1 MKIELD
7 TPASNSN
14 VIESYSGAGIIINKV
29 LYQNSIII
37 CPAQAIEDWPPR
49 SPGGLNAGHFDRI
62 FELAP
67 ELILLGT
74 GNRLQFPAQEIVAS
88 IMSRN
93 IGIEVMDTAAACRAY
108 NFIAGEG
115 RKVVAALLSLNPE

>member
-7 TPASNSN
+7 THPSNRN
-14 VIESYSGAGIIINKV
+14 IIESYSTAGIIINNV
-29 LYQNSIII
+29 LYENSIIV
-37 CPAQAIEDWPPR
+37 CPDQPVQDW
-49 SPGGLNAGHFDRI
+49 SPHSLADLDADQFLRI

-74 GNRLQFPAQEIVAS
+74 GKRLQFPDQHIFAS
-88 IMSRN
+88 IMTRQ

-108 NFIAGEG
+108 NYTAGEG
-115 RKVVAALLSLNPE
+115 RRVVAAMLSLQS

>member
-7 TPASNSN
+7 TPAANRN
-14 VIESYSGAGIIINKV
+14 VIESYSRAGIIINKV
-29 LYQNSIII
+29 LYENSIIV
-37 CPAQAIEDWPPR
+37 CPEQAIEDWPAR
-49 SPGGLNAGHFDRI
+49 DLAGLNAGHFERI
-62 FELAP
+62 FELGP
-67 ELILLGT
+67 ELVLLGT
-74 GNRLQFPAQEIVAS
+74 GSRLRFPDQQILAS

-115 RKVVAALLSLNPE
+115 RKVVAALLNLNPE

>member
-7 TPASNSN
+7 TPASNRN
-14 VIESYSGAGIIINKV
+14 VIESYSHAGIIINKV
-29 LYQNSIII
+29 LYQNSIIV
-37 CPAQAIEDWPPR
+37 CPEQAIEDWPPR
-49 SPGGLNAGHFDRI
+49 NLGGLNAGHFLRI

-67 ELILLGT
+67 ELVLLGT
-74 GNRLQFPAQEIVAS
+74 GSRLRFPDQQILAS

-93 IGIEVMDTAAACRAY
+93 IGIEIMDTAAACRAY
-108 NFIAGEG
+108 NFIASEG